1 MKRLW
6 FTTVI
11 IAEVPELIVRVS
23 ISGLYTCV
31 ARTSINTASETGQL
45 TVKGVKPQLVP
56 VEATER
62 YRMVLEGDRLSLPC
76 KLKDGVVPSPTVIWY
91 RNGEEVGQSRVRE
104 EEDNT
109 LELGP
114 LTTEDAGE
122 YICQATNREGKDIIK
137 VDVLVSARTEVV
149 SPRRHVDLESQSGLD
164 VFFPC
169 EVRVD
174 SNVVDDYTVIWYK
187 DQVALDVYELQPDV
201 RISAS
206 ETNIKFS
213 EEPAGVCEDTEQHR
227 LVLLTNDTLV
237 VCGLQQDD
245 IGEYHCEVSTQL
257 EHSVKSHR
265 HSVYI
270 GTNFPWWIILVII
283 LAILIL
289 IVFLAL
295 ACYWRRKKLG
305 KGYYGMDVED
315 GGLRNKSDIYY
326 TTEDNESIMDEVDQS
341 MLEKQ
346 NGKTPIFTPKT
357 IRRLA
362 RVDKSIGSIGSLLDD
377 DEYLD
382 KGYDEDG
389 SFRERYA
396 E

>member
-1 MKRLW
+1 MISVVER
-6 FTTVI
+6 VI
-11 IAEVPELIVRVS
+11 MAEVMVS
-23 ISGLYTCV
+23 E
-31 ARTSINTASETGQL
+31 RTK
-45 TVKGVKPQLVP
+45 V
-56 VEATER
+56 
-62 YRMVLEGDRLSLPC
+62 LSLPR
-76 KLKDGVVPSPTVIWY
+76 D
-91 RNGEEVGQSRVRE
+91 
-104 EEDNT
+104 
-109 LELGP
+109 
-114 LTTEDAGE
+114 
-122 YICQATNREGKDIIK
+122 
-137 VDVLVSARTEVV
+137 
-149 SPRRHVDLESQSGLD
+149 VDLKTQNGQD

-169 EVRVD
+169 EVSVD
-174 SNVVDDYTVIWYK
+174 SDYTVTWYK
-187 DQVALDVYELQPDV
+187 DLMKLDAYRTQPNVA
-201 RISAS
+201 RS
-206 ETNIKFS
+206 ETERQRDNIKFA
-213 EEPAGVCEDTEQHR
+213 EEPAGVCDDTEHR
-227 LVLLTNDTLV
+227 LYLLLNDTLV
-237 VCGLQQDD
+237 VCGLTEEDL
-245 IGEYHCEVSTQL
+245 GSYHCEVTIDL
-257 EHSVKSHR
+257 EESIKSQS

-283 LAILIL
+283 IALLIL

-315 GGLRNKSDIYY
+315 GGVRNKSDIYY
-326 TTEDNESIMDEVDQS
+326 TTEDNESIMDEMDQS

>member
-1 MKRLW
+1 
-6 FTTVI
+6 
-11 IAEVPELIVRVS
+11 
-23 ISGLYTCV
+23 
-31 ARTSINTASETGQL
+31 
-45 TVKGVKPQLVP
+45 
-56 VEATER
+56 
-62 YRMVLEGDRLSLPC
+62 
-76 KLKDGVVPSPTVIWY
+76 VIWY
-91 RNGEEVGQSRVRE
+91 KDGTEVDQSRVRV

-114 LTTEDAGE
+114 LTMEDDGE
-122 YICQATNREGKDIIK
+122 YVCLANNEEGKSRI
-137 VDVLVSARTEVV
+137 DVYVEVNKKIEVV
-149 SPRRHVDLESQSGLD
+149 SPILHVDFKTESGED

-169 EVRVD
+169 EVSSSVD
-174 SNVVDDYTVIWYK
+174 NVKWYK
-187 DQVALDVYELQPDV
+187 DLEELDVYKIQPDLSICQGEV
-201 RISAS
+201 ECTKTIYNICEIS
-206 ETNIKFS
+206 
-213 EEPAGVCEDTEQHR
+213 EDYR
-227 LVLLTNDTLV
+227 LYQLLNNSLV
-237 VCGLQQDD
+237 VCGLQQVDV
-245 IGEYHCEVSTQL
+245 GSYYCEVSNEL
-257 EHSVKSHR
+257 ELSVKSQY

-270 GTNFPWWIILVII
+270 QSSFPWWIILVII
-283 LAILIL
+283 IAVLVLIL
-289 IVFLAL
+289 LGVLAY
-295 ACYWRRKKLG
+295 CWRKKTQG

-315 GGLRNKSDIYY
+315 AGLRNKSDIYY